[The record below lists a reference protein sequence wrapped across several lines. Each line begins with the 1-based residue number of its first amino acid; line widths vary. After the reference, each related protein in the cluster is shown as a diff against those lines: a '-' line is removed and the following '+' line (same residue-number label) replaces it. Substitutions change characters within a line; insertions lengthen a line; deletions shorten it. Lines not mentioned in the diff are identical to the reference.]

1 MNARGK
7 TRLVLWLVVVTAFVV
22 GAATGAVLD
31 GVYRFKAGGPCR
43 DGHGGREAHHGGRE
57 RGPVFEE
64 MRRDLG
70 LTDEQAGRV
79 RSILEETR
87 AEYRALREETRPRY
101 DQIRQ
106 SARERIRTLLTP
118 EQQRRFDARAA
129 ERDARRR
136 KEEEEK

>member
-7 TRLVLWLVVVTAFVV
+7 TRLLLWLVVAAAFVV
-22 GAATGAVLD
+22 GAATGAALD
-31 GVYRFKAGGPCR
+31 GFYRLKAGGPCP
-43 DGHGGREAHHGGRE
+43 DGGGDHRGGREGRD
-57 RGPVFEE
+57 RGIFEE

-79 RSILEETR
+79 RAVLEETR

-101 DQIRQ
+101 EQIRRG
-106 SARERIRTLLTP
+106 ARERIRSMLTP
-118 EQQRRFDARAA
+118 EQQRRFDERAA

-136 KEEEEK
+136 REEEEK